1 MRFSRTCVAAMTLL
15 ATPAAALAQEQGRRN
30 RDVFIASGEEDPLSI
45 GDEDVYIDV
54 APFVEFDA
62 GWSTASRDALIG
74 PGDDQRARIGRG
86 WLFFDY
92 GLGSDVTGLAVVNF
106 SNIDD
111 TPLQYLWIDYQPTDR
126 LTLRFG
132 QQDANFSMQQRMGS
146 RPALF
151 ADVAENGTLQAPAAV
166 GVSILYGGDRFSI
179 QAGVEGNDINDSPFG
194 NGINL
199 SGRATVAPWMQG
211 EDAVHLG
218 LAVAASH
225 DRRLPLSY
233 AGSAGTGI
241 VDASPV
247 KTDDFGPRGRSRS
260 ANAEAAATFGRF
272 TLQSEY
278 TVLRADAT
286 QRPAATLHGGYL
298 GALFFLTG
306 DHRSYSAAT
315 GLFERVDPTT
325 SLAQG
330 GAGAVEVGARVGHLD
345 LGDAEPEAG
354 AQTSVAAIVN
364 WYPTKRFRVTA
375 THVRTSIDRREREG
389 TIGSTLLRA
398 SFVY

>member
-1 MRFSRTCVAAMTLL
+1 MTLL

-211 EDAVHLG
+211 
-218 LAVAASH
+218 
-225 DRRLPLSY
+225 RMRY
-233 AGSAGTGI
+233 TSAWRSPPATTG
-241 VDASPV
+241 ACHCPMPV
-247 KTDDFGPRGRSRS
+247 
-260 ANAEAAATFGRF
+260 
-272 TLQSEY
+272 
-278 TVLRADAT
+278 
-286 QRPAATLHGGYL
+286 
-298 GALFFLTG
+298 
-306 DHRSYSAAT
+306 
-315 GLFERVDPTT
+315 
-325 SLAQG
+325 
-330 GAGAVEVGARVGHLD
+330 
-345 LGDAEPEAG
+345 
-354 AQTSVAAIVN
+354 
-364 WYPTKRFRVTA
+364 
-375 THVRTSIDRREREG
+375 RRERG
-389 TIGSTLLRA
+389 SLMPARSRPTISARA
-398 SFVY
+398 AGRGQPMRRRRRPSAVSRCRANIPCYAPMRRNGPQRRCTAGISARCSS